1 MKANNVKCHKE
12 SIDKDGII
20 SVSYVCHCALNQMC
34 SLARKKVLELPN
46 PFFKFPLF
54 FLLVILG
61 DLFNPSTWV
70 GGVNYISD
78 LVGLLEE
85 LNMIN
90 TEPIV

>member
-1 MKANNVKCHKE
+1 MKANNVKSHKE

-34 SLARKKVLELPN
+34 SLAQKKVLELPN

-54 FLLVILG
+54 LLLVILG
-61 DLFNPSTWV
+61 DFFNPSTWV

-78 LVGLLEE
+78 LVGWLEE